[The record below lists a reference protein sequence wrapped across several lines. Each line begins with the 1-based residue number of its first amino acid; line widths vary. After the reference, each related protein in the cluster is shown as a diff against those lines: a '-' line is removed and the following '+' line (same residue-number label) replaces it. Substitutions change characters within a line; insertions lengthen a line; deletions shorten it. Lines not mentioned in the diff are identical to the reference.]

1 MPTRSPGWM
10 VAGSICSRDSS
21 TRTGVPADGGVAAA
35 RTNNHRGVIT
45 AVPKELSL
53 GLTRWTLNAA
63 AFRHNRGDC
72 CDRSGLRERPRAKH
86 DCLPAIRLF
95 SYGHIVHARTV

>member
-1 MPTRSPGWM
+1 
-10 VAGSICSRDSS
+10 
-21 TRTGVPADGGVAAA
+21 VAAA

-63 AFRHNRGDC
+63 TFRHTRGDR
-72 CDRSGLRERPRAKH
+72 CDRDALRERLRAKH

-95 SYGHIVHARTV
+95 SYGHIVHARTAGKQPRKTLKWQSPGQMIRN